1 MDTRNFTLLTDFYE
15 LTMMQG
21 YFRNNVTER
30 VVFDLFYRQNP
41 DDGGYAVCAGL
52 ANVIDYIKS
61 LHFDYDDIDYLRGLN
76 TFDED
81 FLDYLASFHFTGDV
95 YAIPEGTVIFPREPL
110 IKVVGPIMEAQLVDL
125 YIFKYIGIDR
135 KIIQSFF
142 DRSSHDCY
150 KLFQL

>member
-30 VVFDLFYRQNP
+30 VVFDLFYRQNR

-95 YAIPEGTVIFPREPL
+95 YAIHSERLRDIWKSSVSVRFFIL
-110 IKVVGPIMEAQLVDL
+110 IIIAD
-125 YIFKYIGIDR
+125 IGKKR
-135 KIIQSFF
+135 KGQY
-142 DRSSHDCY
+142 R
-150 KLFQL
+150 